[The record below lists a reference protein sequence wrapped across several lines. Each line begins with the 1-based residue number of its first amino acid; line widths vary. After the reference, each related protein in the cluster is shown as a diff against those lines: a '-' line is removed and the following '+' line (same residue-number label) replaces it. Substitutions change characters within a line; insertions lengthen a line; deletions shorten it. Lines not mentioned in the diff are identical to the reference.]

1 MTRIARFRLA
11 TVAVTAVVL
20 VMMLASPAAAD
31 VNFTRGGAFGEEVDI
46 VLAGIAVT
54 SGPTP
59 VVALPA
65 NGQGGGPFTDNLAEV
80 DLPDALLAQV
90 LQVSTEGALGPAGF
104 VESSADVANVRIG
117 PEDAPAV
124 EATAVHSECR
134 SESTGSTGTA
144 SLASLEIGGEGGAL
158 EPPPNTVIPIPG
170 GEVRL
175 NEQITSSQ
183 RGTEEGNTS
192 ITVNAI
198 HVVFDNPL
206 VTGDIIISQS
216 RCEVQGPNVV
226 IPEVALAI
234 LMPVSALILFG
245 GYLWIA
251 RRRRGR
257 MAH

>member
-1 MTRIARFRLA
+1 MARSGSSRIISVVALA
-11 TVAVTAVVL
+11 AVLVVL
-20 VMMLASPAAAD
+20 FAGPASAD
-31 VNFTRGGAFGEEVDI
+31 VNFTRGGAFGEEVDV

-59 VVALPA
+59 VVELPA
-65 NGQGGGPFTDNLAEV
+65 NGEGGGPFTDNLAEV
-80 DLPDALLAQV
+80 DLPDVLLAQV

-117 PEDAPAV
+117 PADAPVV

-134 SESTGSTGTA
+134 ADSLGSTGTA
-144 SLASLEIGGEGGAL
+144 SLASLAIGGEGGAL

-175 NEQITSSQ
+175 NEQITTSE
-183 RGTEEGNTS
+183 RGAEEGNTS
-192 ITVNAI
+192 IIVNAI

-206 VTGDIIISQS
+206 ITGDVIISQS

-226 IPEVALAI
+226 IPEVAVTI
-234 LMPVSALILFG
+234 LLPVSAIAVIA
-245 GYLWIA
+245 GYYWVS
-251 RRRRGR
+251 RRRRQT
-257 MAH
+257 AQ